1 MNSAEAGSLSSVAK
15 SRGLKIAEPLC
26 KALTF
31 TPIIELLDAT
41 CRGNNMD
48 IREPEIDR
56 DDILILNDDH
66 FNTDNVCIV
75 TGSGTGIGRATAI
88 AAAANNLMTV
98 GLDINEE
105 EGMRTQTMARD
116 MGGQMIF
123 VKTDLCRDEAI
134 EHAVAEAAKLGT
146 IKYVANI
153 AGIQHIDPIENFP
166 MEKYDYML
174 NLMLRTPFYLS
185 KLTIPHMQK
194 SDDGTGAIG
203 NMASVHAHI
212 STLNKPV
219 YNITKFGLRAL
230 TQSIAAEGGGKIRSF
245 TVSTGFVKT
254 ALTLNQIPAQAE
266 QRGIT
271 PEAVVRDVMLGF
283 SRVKE
288 MMSPIEVGNL
298 FIFGF
303 SRFAKYLVGGD
314 LLFDG
319 GMVRTYAQ
327 RKIEAS

>member
-1 MNSAEAGSLSSVAK
+1 
-15 SRGLKIAEPLC
+15 
-26 KALTF
+26 
-31 TPIIELLDAT
+31 
-41 CRGNNMD
+41 MD
-48 IREPEIDR
+48 IREPQIR
-56 DDILILNDDH
+56 LDDILILQDDD
-66 FNTDNVCIV
+66 FNSANVCLV
-75 TGSGTGIGRATAI
+75 TGAGTGIGRATAM
-88 AAAANNLMTV
+88 AAAANRLMTV
-98 GLDINEE
+98 GLDINAE
-105 EGMRTQTMARD
+105 EGRRTQQMARE

-123 VKTDLCRDEAI
+123 VKTDLCKDADI

-166 MEKYDYML
+166 MEKYDHML
-174 NLMLRTPFYLS
+174 NLMLRAPFYLS
-185 KLTIPHMQK
+185 KLTFPHMRK
-194 SDDGTGAIG
+194 SSDGTGAIG
-203 NMASVHAHI
+203 NMASIHAHI

-230 TQSIAAEGGGKIRSF
+230 TQSLAAEGEGKIRSF

-271 PEAVVRDVMLGF
+271 HEEVVRDVMLGH
-283 SRVKE
+283 SRIKE

-298 FIFGF
+298 FLFGF
-303 SRFAKYLVGGD
+303 SRFAKYLIGGD

-319 GMVRTYAQ
+319 GVVKTYAQ
-327 RKIEAS
+327 KKAG